1 MKTKHLV
8 ITIIAAA
15 LPIAALVAEDTG
27 NQPAAPKEEQQSNPT
42 GKDQMMCKGSSQQN
56 AELDQLVA
64 AMNNATPDKKVD
76 AIAAVI
82 AKLVEQQKAGTP
94 CEKMSAEGKS
104 GMNMCQMMMSGMD
117 MKSGGHDKSGDE
129 HSHHH

>member
-8 ITIIAAA
+8 ITVIAAA

-27 NQPAAPKEEQQSNPT
+27 NQPAAPKEEQKANPT
-42 GKDQMMCKGSSQQN
+42 GQDQMMCKASNQQS
-56 AELDQLVA
+56 AELDQLVT

-82 AKLVEQQKAGTP
+82 AKLVEQQKAGATQDA
-94 CEKMSAEGKS
+94 KMCSEGKS
-104 GMNMCQMMMSGMD
+104 DMKMCQMMAGMD
-117 MKSGGHDKSGDE
+117 MKSDGQDKSGDE

>member
-15 LPIAALVAEDTG
+15 LPIAGLLAEDTA
-27 NQPAAPKEEQQSNPT
+27 NQPAAPKEEQQSNST
-42 GKDQMMCKGSSQQN
+42 SKNQMMCKGSSQQN

-64 AMNNATPDKKVD
+64 AMNSATPDKKVD
-76 AIAAVI
+76 AIAAVV
-82 AKLVEQQKAGTP
+82 AKLVEQQKAAGTQ
-94 CEKMSAEGKS
+94 CEKMSAEGNS
-104 GMNMCQMMMSGMD
+104 CMNMCQMMAGMD
-117 MKSGGHDKSGDE
+117 MKNGEHDKNGDE